1 MSKNKIEIGNQ
12 KSLFLYET
20 KVRVG
25 DLNYANHLGHDNLIK
40 IIHDVRMSFLE
51 KYGLGEIN
59 LDINIGLIIAN
70 LNINYLSQ
78 SFLNDFLRIN
88 VYPGEIYNSSFEIL
102 YKIENQ
108 NEIISI
114 CSTTMVCCDIIKKR
128 PVRIPEKF
136 LKILKYENII

>member
-25 DLNYANHLGHDNLIK
+25 DLNFANHLGHDNLIK
-40 IIHDVRMSFLE
+40 IIHDVRVSFLK
-51 KYGLGEIN
+51 KYGLSEIN
-59 LDINIGLIIAN
+59 LEINIGLIIAN
-70 LNINYLSQ
+70 LNINYFGQ
-78 SFLNDFLRIN
+78 SFLDDLLKIN
-88 VYPGEIYNSSFEIL
+88 VFAGEIYNSSFEIL

-108 NEIISI
+108 KELISI
-114 CSTTMVCCDIIKKR
+114 CSTTMVCCDISKKR

-136 LKILKYENII
+136 LKVLKYENII

>member
-1 MSKNKIEIGNQ
+1 MNKNKIEIGTQ

-40 IIHDVRMSFLE
+40 IIHDVRLSFLE
-51 KYGLGEIN
+51 KYNLGEIN
-59 LDINIGLIIAN
+59 IEMNIGLIIAN
-70 LNINYLSQ
+70 LNINYLGQ
-78 SFLNDFLRIN
+78 SYLNDLLKVN
-88 VYPGEIYNSSFEIL
+88 VFPGEIFNSSFEIL

-108 NEIISI
+108 KELISI
-114 CSTTMVCCDIIKKR
+114 CSTTMVCCDINKKR

-136 LKILKYENII
+136 LKLLKYENFI